1 MKKTFSVR
9 AVFSVITGRIY
20 GENHM
25 DDIYEVLIH
34 VAGQKLQTVDLKAAA
49 NKYSSF
55 IYHQLPDELK
65 KEFDSWEHTP
75 NWKEKFS
82 QMSVKTIKLTQF
94 KQN

>member
-9 AVFSVITGRIY
+9 AVFSVITERLY

-25 DDIYEVLIH
+25 DDIYEVLNH
-34 VAGQKLQTVDLKAAA
+34 VAGKKLQTVELNAAA
-49 NKYSSF
+49 KKYSGF
-55 IYHQLPDELK
+55 IYNQLPNELK

-82 QMSVKTIKLTQF
+82 QMPVKTVKLTQF
-94 KQN
+94 K